1 MKNLIQ
7 TSLFLAT
14 ILMPFSLLAQD
25 SDAIEEVIVSATKKD
40 ASAQDVPIALDVL
53 TSDQIDSLNI
63 DTMRDVAARIP
74 ALSTNYNTDPFQ
86 ASIRIRGVGSS
97 QSDTSLE
104 AGVAVIVDGVYLNRT
119 GLGLNDLTDI
129 ERVEVLQG
137 PQGTLY
143 GKNSNAGVVNI
154 VTKTPVIG
162 DDEGFIEIESG
173 DFNQERVTGGIT
185 KTLSDTSA
193 MRFSFNKNEADGWM
207 KNVADNSTANN
218 EDDLTL
224 SLKLYF
230 NPSDSRSVVFTHTDT
245 SKNGN
250 CCAADSQPNNPVI
263 LAGSQVTGKTI
274 QNNDTTDFI
283 FSGSDRPQ
291 FELDSSLTS
300 LKIDDE
306 LKNGTLTTIISRNEY
321 DFYKGVDADFSAI
334 DLANSD
340 RNIGGSSLST
350 EIRFASEMIGNWEY
364 LVGLFHY
371 KSDLYE
377 RGDKTVSIGADWD
390 STFTAVMQGL
400 TANITQLTQIVQ
412 SGQATV
418 AQQAQLAALNAQ
430 ATSTGG
436 LVAFV
441 NSGDRIENDMKW
453 DDSLLAIFGSATNH
467 ITDTLRLTMGLRVSD
482 ETKEADLYAGTILPG
497 TMVLSANI
505 AAALGNPAL
514 AGATIPR
521 QNVAANWPLNGFMNP
536 VDDEFKREKNSTT
549 YSISLQ
555 KDLADDVMV
564 YTSYATGFKSG
575 GFNSTGGDDS
585 YPREYKD
592 EESKNFEAGIKSR
605 INDGKTQVNATV
617 FNMETDGLQ
626 GVLQVPSGTGTA
638 VYNSTIPAKR
648 LGLDLN
654 VIHKFSQNLVMNLG
668 YMKLDDDDADIST
681 NAAIRLTPKMAY
693 NIGLSHFMPFGNG
706 KVHTR
711 IDYSY
716 DDEMEVT
723 ANYSTSP
730 AMATLPDSYKA
741 MRDRENLNAK
751 IAWANDQWEVAYW
764 IKNGTDQLFERLV
777 TAPSPVGG
785 GNFAVFMMK
794 PKTQGLSVKY
804 NF

>member
-1 MKNLIQ
+1 MKNLLQ
-7 TSLFLAT
+7 TSLCMAA
-14 ILMPFSLLAQD
+14 ILMPLSLLAQD

-74 ALSTNYNTDPFQ
+74 ALSANYNTDPFQ

-129 ERVEVLQG
+129 ARVEVLQG

-143 GKNSNAGVVNI
+143 GKNANAGVVNI
-154 VTKTPVIG
+154 VTKKPVIG

-173 DFNQERVTGGIT
+173 DYNQERITGGIT

-218 EDDLTL
+218 EDDTTL

-230 NPSDSRSVVFTHTDT
+230 NPSDDLSIVFSHSDT

-263 LAGSQVTGKTI
+263 LAGAMVTGKTI

-283 FSGSDRPQ
+283 FSASDRPQ
-291 FELDSSLTS
+291 FDLDSSLTS

-306 LKNGTLTTIISRNEY
+306 RENGTLTTIISRNKY
-321 DFYKGVDADFSAI
+321 DFYKGVDADFSAV

-350 EIRFASEMIGNWEY
+350 EIRFASDMIGNWEY
-364 LVGLFHY
+364 LIGVYHY
-371 KSDLYE
+371 TSDLYE
-377 RGDKTVSIGADWD
+377 NGDKTVSIGADWD
-390 STFTAVMQGL
+390 PTFAAVMAGL
-400 TANITQLTQIVQ
+400 NANIAQLTQAVQ
-412 SGQATV
+412 AGLAPAS
-418 AQQAQLAALNAQ
+418 QLEALVAQ

-467 ITDTLRLTMGLRVSD
+467 ISDTLRLTTGLRFST

-497 TMVLSANI
+497 TMVLSSAI

-521 QNVAANWPLNGFMNP
+521 QSIAANWPLNGFMNP
-536 VDDEFKREKNSTT
+536 VDDLFKREKDSTT

-592 EESKNFEAGIKSR
+592 EESKNFEVGIKSR

-648 LGLDLN
+648 LGLDLS
-654 VIHKFSQNLVMNLG
+654 VIHKFSQNLIVNLG
-668 YMKLDDDDADIST
+668 YMNVDDDDADIST

-693 NIGLSHFMPFGNG
+693 NVGLSHFMPLGNG

-730 AMATLPDSYKA
+730 AMATLPASYKE

-751 IAWANDQWEVAYW
+751 IAWSNDQWEVAYW

-777 TAPSPVGG
+777 TSPSPVAG

>member
-1 MKNLIQ
+1 MKNLLQ
-7 TSLFLAT
+7 TSLCMAA

-74 ALSTNYNTDPFQ
+74 ALSANYNTDPFQ

-129 ERVEVLQG
+129 ARVEVLQG

-143 GKNSNAGVVNI
+143 GKNANAGVVNI
-154 VTKTPVIG
+154 VTKKPVIG

-173 DFNQERVTGGIT
+173 DYNQERITGGIT

-218 EDDLTL
+218 EDDTTL

-230 NPSDSRSVVFTHTDT
+230 NPSDDLSIVFSHSDT

-263 LAGSQVTGKTI
+263 LAGAMVTGKTI

-283 FSGSDRPQ
+283 FSASDRPQ
-291 FELDSSLTS
+291 FDLDSSLTS

-306 LKNGTLTTIISRNEY
+306 RENGTLTTIISRNKY
-321 DFYKGVDADFSAI
+321 DFYKGVDADFSAV

-350 EIRFASEMIGNWEY
+350 EIRFASDMIGNWEY
-364 LVGLFHY
+364 LIGVYHY
-371 KSDLYE
+371 TSDLYE
-377 RGDKTVSIGADWD
+377 NGDKTVSIGADWD
-390 STFTAVMQGL
+390 PTFAAVMAGL
-400 TANITQLTQIVQ
+400 NANIAQLTQAVQ
-412 SGQATV
+412 AGLAPAS
-418 AQQAQLAALNAQ
+418 QLEALVAQ

-467 ITDTLRLTMGLRVSD
+467 ISDTLRLTTGLRFST

-497 TMVLSANI
+497 TMVLSSAI

-521 QNVAANWPLNGFMNP
+521 QSIAANWPLNGFMNP
-536 VDDEFKREKNSTT
+536 VDDLFKREKDSTT

-592 EESKNFEAGIKSR
+592 EESKNFEVGIKSR

-648 LGLDLN
+648 LGLDLS
-654 VIHKFSQNLVMNLG
+654 VIHKFSQNLIVNLG
-668 YMKLDDDDADIST
+668 YMNVHDDDADIST

-693 NIGLSHFMPFGNG
+693 NVGLSHFMPLGNG

-730 AMATLPDSYKA
+730 AMATLPASYKE

-751 IAWANDQWEVAYW
+751 IAWSNDQWEVAYW

-777 TAPSPVGG
+777 TAPSPVAG

>member
-1 MKNLIQ
+1 MKNLLQ
-7 TSLFLAT
+7 TSLCMAA

-74 ALSTNYNTDPFQ
+74 ALSANYNTDPFQ

-129 ERVEVLQG
+129 ARVEVLQG

-143 GKNSNAGVVNI
+143 GKNANAGVVNI
-154 VTKTPVIG
+154 VTKKPVIG

-173 DFNQERVTGGIT
+173 DYNQERITGGIT

-218 EDDLTL
+218 EDDTTL

-230 NPSDSRSVVFTHTDT
+230 NPSDDLSIVFSHSDT

-263 LAGSQVTGKTI
+263 LAGAMVTGKTI

-283 FSGSDRPQ
+283 FSASDRPQ
-291 FELDSSLTS
+291 FDLDSSLTS

-306 LKNGTLTTIISRNEY
+306 RENGTLTTIISRNKY
-321 DFYKGVDADFSAI
+321 DFYKSVDADFSAV

-350 EIRFASEMIGNWEY
+350 EIRFASDMIGNWEY
-364 LVGLFHY
+364 LIGVYHY
-371 KSDLYE
+371 TSDLYE
-377 RGDKTVSIGADWD
+377 NGDKTVSIGADWD
-390 STFTAVMQGL
+390 PTFAAVMAGL
-400 TANITQLTQIVQ
+400 NANIAQLTQAVQ
-412 SGQATV
+412 AGLAPAS
-418 AQQAQLAALNAQ
+418 QLEALVAQ

-467 ITDTLRLTMGLRVSD
+467 ISDTLRLTTGLRFST

-497 TMVLSANI
+497 TMVLSSAI

-521 QNVAANWPLNGFMNP
+521 QSIAANWPLNGFMNP
-536 VDDEFKREKNSTT
+536 VDDLFKREKDSTT

-592 EESKNFEAGIKSR
+592 EESRNFEVGIKSR

-648 LGLDLN
+648 LGLDLS
-654 VIHKFSQNLVMNLG
+654 VIHKFSQNLIVNLG
-668 YMKLDDDDADIST
+668 YMNVDDDDADIST

-693 NIGLSHFMPFGNG
+693 NVGLSHFMPLGNG

-730 AMATLPDSYKA
+730 AMATLPASYKE

-751 IAWANDQWEVAYW
+751 IAWSNDQWEVAYW

>member
-1 MKNLIQ
+1 MKNLFNLM
-7 TSLFLAT
+7 LFFGVLVT
-14 ILMPFSLLAQD
+14 PFSITAQD
-25 SDAIEEVIVSATKKD
+25 SEGIEEVIVSATKKD
-40 ASAQDVPIALDVL
+40 ASAQDVPISLDVL

-74 ALSTNYNTDPFQ
+74 SLSTNYNTDPFQ
-86 ASIRIRGVGSS
+86 SSMRIRGVGSS

-104 AGVAVIVDGVYLNRT
+104 AGVAIIVDGVYLNRT

-129 ERVEVLQG
+129 ARVEVLQG

-143 GKNSNAGVVNI
+143 GKNANAGVVNI

-173 DFNQERVTGGIT
+173 DYNQERITGGIS
-185 KTLSDTSA
+185 KTLSDNSA

-218 EDDLTL
+218 EDDLTM

-230 NPSDSRSVVFTHTDT
+230 NPSDTRSVVFTHTDT

-250 CCAADSQPNNPVI
+250 CCAADSQPNNPVL
-263 LAGSQVTGKTI
+263 LAGASVTGKTL

-283 FSGSDRPQ
+283 FSATDRPQ
-291 FELDSSLTS
+291 FDLDSSLTS
-300 LKIDDE
+300 IKIDDDLE
-306 LKNGTLTTIISRNEY
+306 KGTLTTIISRNKY
-321 DFYKGVDADFSAI
+321 DLYKGVDADFSSI
-334 DLANSD
+334 DMGNSD

-350 EIRFASEMIGNWEY
+350 EIRFASDMIGNWEY

-371 KSDLYE
+371 TSDLYE

-390 STFTAVMQGL
+390 PTMAAVMAGL
-400 TANITQLTQIVQ
+400 NANIAQLTQAVQ
-412 SGQATV
+412 AGLAPQSQLDALV
-418 AQQAQLAALNAQ
+418 AQAQ
-430 ATSTGG
+430 STGG

-467 ITDTLRLTMGLRVSD
+467 ISDTLRLTIGLRVSD
-482 ETKEADLYAGTILPG
+482 ETKEADLYAGTILEG
-497 TMVLSANI
+497 TMTLSPAI

-521 QNVAANWPLNGFMNP
+521 QNVAAAWPLNAFMNP

-592 EESKNFEAGIKSR
+592 EESSNFEVGIKSR
-605 INDGKTQVNATV
+605 INEGKTQFNATV
-617 FNMETDGLQ
+617 FNMETDNLQ

-654 VIHKFSQNLVMNLG
+654 VIHKFSQSLVMNLG

-681 NAAIRLTPKMAY
+681 NAAVRLTPKMAY
-693 NIGLSHFMPFGNG
+693 NVGLSHFMSLGNG
-706 KVHTR
+706 QVHTR

-723 ANYSTSP
+723 SNYSTSP
-730 AMATLPDSYKA
+730 ALATLPASYKEK
-741 MRDRENLNAK
+741 RDRENLNAK
-751 IAWANDQWEVAYW
+751 IAWSNDQWEVAYW

-777 TAPSPVGG
+777 TSPSPLAG

-794 PKTQGLSVKY
+794 PKTQGFSVKY

>member
-1 MKNLIQ
+1 MKNLLQI
-7 TSLFLAT
+7 TICMAA
-14 ILMPFSLLAQD
+14 ILMPFNLFAQD

-40 ASAQDVPIALDVL
+40 ASSQDVPIALDVL

-63 DTMRDVAARIP
+63 DSMRDVAARIP
-74 ALSTNYNTDPFQ
+74 ALSANYNTDPFQ

-104 AGVAVIVDGVYLNRT
+104 AGDAVIVDGVYLHRT

-129 ERVEVLQG
+129 ARVEVLQG

-143 GKNSNAGVVNI
+143 GKNANAGVVNI
-154 VTKTPVIG
+154 VTKKPVIG

-173 DFNQERVTGGIT
+173 DFNQERITGGIT

-230 NPSDSRSVVFTHTDT
+230 NPSDNLSIVFSHADT

-263 LAGSQVTGKTI
+263 LAGAMVTGKTI

-283 FSGSDRPQ
+283 FSASDRPQ
-291 FELDSSLTS
+291 FDLDSSLTS

-306 LKNGTLTTIISRNEY
+306 RENGTLTTIISRNKY
-321 DFYKGVDADFSAI
+321 DFYKGVDADFSAV

-364 LVGLFHY
+364 LVGVYHY
-371 KSDLYE
+371 SSNLYE
-377 RGDKTVSIGADWD
+377 KGDKTVSIGADWD
-390 STFTAVMQGL
+390 PTFAAVMAGL
-400 TANITQLTQIVQ
+400 NANIAQLTQAVQ
-412 SGQATV
+412 AGLAPAS
-418 AQQAQLAALNAQ
+418 QLEALVAQ

-467 ITDTLRLTMGLRVSD
+467 ISDTLRLTTGLRFST
-482 ETKEADLYAGTILPG
+482 ETKDAALYAGTILPG
-497 TMVLSANI
+497 TMVLSSTI

-521 QNVAANWPLNGFMNP
+521 QNIAANWPLNGFMNP
-536 VDDEFKREKNSTT
+536 VDDLFKREKDSTT

-592 EESKNFEAGIKSR
+592 EESENFEVGIKSR
-605 INDGKTQVNATV
+605 VNDGKTQVNATV

-648 LGLDLN
+648 LGLDLS
-654 VIHKFSQNLVMNLG
+654 VIHKFSQNLIVNLG
-668 YMKLDDDDADIST
+668 YMNVDDDDADIST

-693 NIGLSHFMPFGNG
+693 NVGLSHFMPLGNG

-730 AMATLPDSYKA
+730 AMATLPASYKE

-751 IAWANDQWEVAYW
+751 IAWSNDQWEVAYW

-777 TAPSPVGG
+777 TSPSPVGG

>member
-1 MKNLIQ
+1 MKNLLQ
-7 TSLFLAT
+7 TSLCMAA

-74 ALSTNYNTDPFQ
+74 ALSANYNTDPFQ

-129 ERVEVLQG
+129 ARVEVLQG

-143 GKNSNAGVVNI
+143 GKNANAGVVNI
-154 VTKTPVIG
+154 VTKKPVIG

-173 DFNQERVTGGIT
+173 DYNQERITGGIT

-218 EDDLTL
+218 EDDTTL

-230 NPSDSRSVVFTHTDT
+230 NPSDDLSIVFSHSDT

-263 LAGSQVTGKTI
+263 LAGAMVTGKTI

-283 FSGSDRPQ
+283 FSASDRPQ
-291 FELDSSLTS
+291 FDLDSSLTS

-306 LKNGTLTTIISRNEY
+306 RENGTLTTIISRNKY
-321 DFYKGVDADFSAI
+321 DFYKGVDADFSAV

-350 EIRFASEMIGNWEY
+350 EIRFASDMIGNWEY
-364 LVGLFHY
+364 LIGVYHY
-371 KSDLYE
+371 TSDLYE
-377 RGDKTVSIGADWD
+377 NGDKTVSIGADWD
-390 STFTAVMQGL
+390 PTFAAVMAGL
-400 TANITQLTQIVQ
+400 NANIAQLTQAVQ
-412 SGQATV
+412 AGLAPAS
-418 AQQAQLAALNAQ
+418 QLEALVAQ

-467 ITDTLRLTMGLRVSD
+467 ISDTLRLTTGLRFST

-497 TMVLSANI
+497 TMVLSSTI

-521 QNVAANWPLNGFMNP
+521 QSIAANWPLNGFMNP
-536 VDDEFKREKNSTT
+536 VDDLFKREKDSTT

-592 EESKNFEAGIKSR
+592 EESKNFEVGIKSR

-648 LGLDLN
+648 LGLDLS
-654 VIHKFSQNLVMNLG
+654 VIHKFSQNLIVNLG
-668 YMKLDDDDADIST
+668 YMNVDDDDADIST

-693 NIGLSHFMPFGNG
+693 NVGLSHFMPLGNG

-730 AMATLPDSYKA
+730 AMATLPASYKE

-751 IAWANDQWEVAYW
+751 IAWSNDQWEVAYW

-777 TAPSPVGG
+777 TSPSPVAG

>member
-1 MKNLIQ
+1 MKNLLQ
-7 TSLFLAT
+7 TSLCMAA

-74 ALSTNYNTDPFQ
+74 ALSANYNTDPFQ

-129 ERVEVLQG
+129 ARVEVLQG

-143 GKNSNAGVVNI
+143 GKNANAGVVNI
-154 VTKTPVIG
+154 VTKKPVIG

-173 DFNQERVTGGIT
+173 DYNQERITGGIT

-218 EDDLTL
+218 EDDTTL

-230 NPSDSRSVVFTHTDT
+230 NPSDDLSIVFSHSDT

-263 LAGSQVTGKTI
+263 LAGAMVTGKTI

-283 FSGSDRPQ
+283 FSASDRPQ
-291 FELDSSLTS
+291 FDLDSSLTS

-306 LKNGTLTTIISRNEY
+306 RENGTLTTIISRNKY
-321 DFYKGVDADFSAI
+321 DFYKGVDADFSAV

-350 EIRFASEMIGNWEY
+350 EIRFASDMIGNWEY
-364 LVGLFHY
+364 LIGVYHY
-371 KSDLYE
+371 TSDLYE
-377 RGDKTVSIGADWD
+377 NGDKTVSIGADWD
-390 STFTAVMQGL
+390 PTFAAVMAGL
-400 TANITQLTQIVQ
+400 NANIAQLTQAVQ
-412 SGQATV
+412 AGLAPAS
-418 AQQAQLAALNAQ
+418 QLEALVAQ

-467 ITDTLRLTMGLRVSD
+467 ISDTLRLTTGLRFST

-497 TMVLSANI
+497 TMVLSSAI

-521 QNVAANWPLNGFMNP
+521 QSIAANWPLNGFMNP
-536 VDDEFKREKNSTT
+536 VDDLFKREKDSTT

-592 EESKNFEAGIKSR
+592 EESKNFEVGIKSR

-648 LGLDLN
+648 LGLDLS
-654 VIHKFSQNLVMNLG
+654 VIHKFSQNLIVNLG
-668 YMKLDDDDADIST
+668 YMNVDDDDADIST

-693 NIGLSHFMPFGNG
+693 NVGLSHFMPLGNG

-730 AMATLPDSYKA
+730 AMATLPASYKE

-751 IAWANDQWEVAYW
+751 IAWSNDQWEVAYW

-777 TAPSPVGG
+777 TSPSPVAG

>member
-1 MKNLIQ
+1 MKNLLQ
-7 TSLFLAT
+7 TSLCMAA

-63 DTMRDVAARIP
+63 DTMIDVAARIP
-74 ALSTNYNTDPFQ
+74 ALSANYNTDPFQ

-129 ERVEVLQG
+129 ARVEVLQG

-143 GKNSNAGVVNI
+143 GKNANAGVVNI
-154 VTKTPVIG
+154 VTKKPVIG

-173 DFNQERVTGGIT
+173 DYNQERITGGIT

-218 EDDLTL
+218 EDDTTL

-230 NPSDSRSVVFTHTDT
+230 NPSDDLSIVFSHSDT

-263 LAGSQVTGKTI
+263 LAGAMVTGKTI

-283 FSGSDRPQ
+283 FSASDRPQ
-291 FELDSSLTS
+291 FDLDSSLTS

-306 LKNGTLTTIISRNEY
+306 RENGTLTTIISRNKY
-321 DFYKGVDADFSAI
+321 DFYKGVDADFSAV

-350 EIRFASEMIGNWEY
+350 EIRFASDMIGNWEY
-364 LVGLFHY
+364 LIGVYHY
-371 KSDLYE
+371 TSDLYE
-377 RGDKTVSIGADWD
+377 NGDKTVSIGADWD
-390 STFTAVMQGL
+390 PTFAAVMAGL
-400 TANITQLTQIVQ
+400 NANIAQLTQAVQ
-412 SGQATV
+412 AGLAPASQLQALV
-418 AQQAQLAALNAQ
+418 AQ

-467 ITDTLRLTMGLRVSD
+467 ISDTLRLTTGLRFST

-497 TMVLSANI
+497 TMVLSSAI

-521 QNVAANWPLNGFMNP
+521 QSIAANWPLNGFMNP
-536 VDDEFKREKNSTT
+536 VDDLFKREKDSTT

-592 EESKNFEAGIKSR
+592 EESENFEVGIKSR

-626 GVLQVPSGTGTA
+626 GVFQVPSGTGTA

-648 LGLDLN
+648 LGLDLS
-654 VIHKFSQNLVMNLG
+654 VIHKFSQNLIVNLG
-668 YMKLDDDDADIST
+668 YMNVDDDDADIST

-693 NIGLSHFMPFGNG
+693 NVGLSHFMPLGNG

-730 AMATLPDSYKA
+730 AMATLPASYKE

-751 IAWANDQWEVAYW
+751 IAWSNDQWEVAYW

-777 TAPSPVGG
+777 TSPSPVAG

>member
-1 MKNLIQ
+1 MKNLLQ
-7 TSLFLAT
+7 TSLCMAA
-14 ILMPFSLLAQD
+14 ILMPLSLLAQD

-74 ALSTNYNTDPFQ
+74 ALSANYNTDPFQ

-129 ERVEVLQG
+129 ARVEVLQG

-143 GKNSNAGVVNI
+143 GKNANAGVVNI
-154 VTKTPVIG
+154 VTKKPVIG

-173 DFNQERVTGGIT
+173 DYNQERITGGIT

-218 EDDLTL
+218 EDDTTL

-230 NPSDSRSVVFTHTDT
+230 NPSDDLSIVFSHSDT

-263 LAGSQVTGKTI
+263 LAGAMVTGKTI

-283 FSGSDRPQ
+283 FSASDRPQ
-291 FELDSSLTS
+291 FDLDSSLTS

-306 LKNGTLTTIISRNEY
+306 RENGTLTTIISRNKY
-321 DFYKGVDADFSAI
+321 DFYKSVDADFSAV

-350 EIRFASEMIGNWEY
+350 EIRFASDMIGNWEY
-364 LVGLFHY
+364 LIGVYHY
-371 KSDLYE
+371 TSDLYE
-377 RGDKTVSIGADWD
+377 NGDKTVSIGADWD
-390 STFTAVMQGL
+390 PTFAAVMAGL
-400 TANITQLTQIVQ
+400 NANIAQLTQAVQ
-412 SGQATV
+412 AGLAPAS
-418 AQQAQLAALNAQ
+418 QLEALVAQ

-467 ITDTLRLTMGLRVSD
+467 ISDTLRLTTGLRFST

-497 TMVLSANI
+497 TMVLSSAI

-521 QNVAANWPLNGFMNP
+521 QSIAANWPLNGFMNP
-536 VDDEFKREKNSTT
+536 VDDLFKREKDSTT

-592 EESKNFEAGIKSR
+592 EESKNFEVGIKSR

-648 LGLDLN
+648 LGLDLS
-654 VIHKFSQNLVMNLG
+654 VIHKFSQNLIVNLG
-668 YMKLDDDDADIST
+668 YMNVDDDDADIST

-693 NIGLSHFMPFGNG
+693 NVGLSHFMPLGNG

-730 AMATLPDSYKA
+730 AMATLPASYKE

-751 IAWANDQWEVAYW
+751 IAWSNDQWEVAYW

>member
-1 MKNLIQ
+1 MKNLLQ
-7 TSLFLAT
+7 TSLCMAA

-74 ALSTNYNTDPFQ
+74 ALSVNYNTDPFQ
-86 ASIRIRGVGSS
+86 SSIRIRGVGSS

-129 ERVEVLQG
+129 ARVEVLQG

-143 GKNSNAGVVNI
+143 GKNANAGVVNI
-154 VTKTPVIG
+154 VTKKPVIG

-173 DFNQERVTGGIT
+173 DYNQERITGGIT

-218 EDDLTL
+218 EDDTTL

-230 NPSDSRSVVFTHTDT
+230 NPSDDLSIVFSHSDT

-263 LAGSQVTGKTI
+263 LAGAMVTGKTI

-283 FSGSDRPQ
+283 FSASDRPQ
-291 FELDSSLTS
+291 FDLDSSLTS

-306 LKNGTLTTIISRNEY
+306 RENGTLTTIISRNKY
-321 DFYKGVDADFSAI
+321 DFYKSVDADFSAV

-350 EIRFASEMIGNWEY
+350 EIRFASDMIGNWEY
-364 LVGLFHY
+364 LIGVYHY
-371 KSDLYE
+371 TSDLYE
-377 RGDKTVSIGADWD
+377 NGDKTVSIGADWD
-390 STFTAVMQGL
+390 PTFAAVMAGL
-400 TANITQLTQIVQ
+400 NANIAQLTQAVQ
-412 SGQATV
+412 AGLAPAS
-418 AQQAQLAALNAQ
+418 QLEALVAQ

-467 ITDTLRLTMGLRVSD
+467 ISDTLRLTTGLRFST

-497 TMVLSANI
+497 TMVLSSAI

-521 QNVAANWPLNGFMNP
+521 QSIAANWPLNGFMNP
-536 VDDEFKREKNSTT
+536 VDDLFKREKDSTT

-592 EESKNFEAGIKSR
+592 EESKNFEVGIKSR

-648 LGLDLN
+648 LGLDLS
-654 VIHKFSQNLVMNLG
+654 VIHKFSQNLIVNLG
-668 YMKLDDDDADIST
+668 YMNVDDDDADIST

-693 NIGLSHFMPFGNG
+693 NVGLSHFMPLGNG

-730 AMATLPDSYKA
+730 AMATLPASYKE

-751 IAWANDQWEVAYW
+751 IAWSNDQWEVAYW

>member
-1 MKNLIQ
+1 MKNLLQ
-7 TSLFLAT
+7 TSLCMAA
-14 ILMPFSLLAQD
+14 ILMPLSLLAQD

-74 ALSTNYNTDPFQ
+74 ALSANYNTDPFQ

-129 ERVEVLQG
+129 ARVEVLQG

-143 GKNSNAGVVNI
+143 GKNANAGVVNI
-154 VTKTPVIG
+154 VTKKPVIG

-173 DFNQERVTGGIT
+173 DYNQERITGGIT

-218 EDDLTL
+218 EDDTTL

-230 NPSDSRSVVFTHTDT
+230 NPSDDLSIVFSHSDT

-263 LAGSQVTGKTI
+263 LAGAMVTGKTI

-283 FSGSDRPQ
+283 FSASDRPQ
-291 FELDSSLTS
+291 FDLDSSLTS

-306 LKNGTLTTIISRNEY
+306 RENGTLTTIISRNKY
-321 DFYKGVDADFSAI
+321 DFYKGVDADFSGV

-350 EIRFASEMIGNWEY
+350 EIRFASDMIGNWEY
-364 LVGLFHY
+364 LIGVYHY
-371 KSDLYE
+371 TSDLYE
-377 RGDKTVSIGADWD
+377 NGDKTVSIGADWD
-390 STFTAVMQGL
+390 PTFAAVMAGL
-400 TANITQLTQIVQ
+400 NANIAQLTQAVQ
-412 SGQATV
+412 AGLAPAS
-418 AQQAQLAALNAQ
+418 QLEALVAQ

-467 ITDTLRLTMGLRVSD
+467 ISDTLRLTTGLRFST

-497 TMVLSANI
+497 TMVLSSAI

-521 QNVAANWPLNGFMNP
+521 QSIAANWPLNGFMNP
-536 VDDEFKREKNSTT
+536 VDDLFKREKDSTT

-592 EESKNFEAGIKSR
+592 EESKNFEVGIKSR

-648 LGLDLN
+648 LGLDLS
-654 VIHKFSQNLVMNLG
+654 VIHKFSQNLIVNLG
-668 YMKLDDDDADIST
+668 YMNVDDDDADIST

-693 NIGLSHFMPFGNG
+693 NVGLSHFMPLGNG

-730 AMATLPDSYKA
+730 AMATLPASYKE

-751 IAWANDQWEVAYW
+751 IAWSNDQWEVAYW

-777 TAPSPVGG
+777 TSPSPVAG

>member
-1 MKNLIQ
+1 MLMKNLIQ
-7 TSLFLAT
+7 TTLCMAA

-25 SDAIEEVIVSATKKD
+25 SDVIEEVIVSATKKD
-40 ASAQDVPIALDVL
+40 ASSQDVPIALDVL

-63 DTMRDVAARIP
+63 DTMRDVASRIP
-74 ALSTNYNTDPFQ
+74 ALSANYNTDPFQ
-86 ASIRIRGVGSS
+86 SSMRIRGVGSS

-143 GKNSNAGVVNI
+143 GKNANAGVVNI
-154 VTKTPVIG
+154 VTKSPVIG

-173 DFNQERVTGGIT
+173 DYNQERITGGIT

-218 EDDLTL
+218 EDDLTM

-230 NPSDSRSVVFTHTDT
+230 NPSDTLSVVFSHSDT

-250 CCAADSQPNNPVI
+250 CCAADSQPNNPVL
-263 LAGSQVTGKTI
+263 LAGAMVTGKTI

-283 FSGSDRPQ
+283 FSASDRPQ
-291 FELDSSLTS
+291 FDLDSSLTS

-306 LKNGTLTTIISRNEY
+306 RENGTLTTIISRNKY

-334 DLANSD
+334 DLASSD

-350 EIRFASEMIGNWEY
+350 EIRFASDMIGSWEY
-364 LVGLFHY
+364 LLGLFHY
-371 KSDLYE
+371 TSNLYE
-377 RGDKTVSIGADWD
+377 RGDKTISIGPDWD
-390 STFTAVMQGL
+390 PTFAAVMAGL
-400 TANITQLTQIVQ
+400 NANIAQLTQAVQ
-412 SGQATV
+412 AGLAPASQLQALV
-418 AQQAQLAALNAQ
+418 AQAQ
-430 ATSTGG
+430 ATGG
-436 LVAFV
+436 VVAFV
-441 NSGDRIENDMKW
+441 NSGDRIENNMKW

-467 ITDTLRLTMGLRVSD
+467 ISDTLRLTIGLRISD
-482 ETKEADLYAGTILPG
+482 ETKKADLYAGTVLEG
-497 TMVLSANI
+497 TMTLSPGI
-505 AAALGNPAL
+505 AAALGNPL
-514 AGATIPR
+514 AGSTIPR
-521 QNVAANWPLNGFMNP
+521 QMIAAAWPLNGFMNP
-536 VDDEFKREKNSTT
+536 VDDKFTREKNSTT

-575 GFNSTGGDDS
+575 GFNTTGGDDT

-592 EESKNFEAGIKSR
+592 EESENFEVGIKSR

-617 FNMETDGLQ
+617 FNMKTDGLQ

-681 NAAIRLTPKMAY
+681 NAAVRLTPKTAY
-693 NIGLSHFMPFGNG
+693 NVGFSHFMSLGNG

-716 DDEMEVT
+716 DDDMEVT
-723 ANYSTSP
+723 SNYSTSP
-730 AMATLPDSYKA
+730 ALATLPASYKE

-751 IAWANDQWEVAYW
+751 IAWSNDQWEVAYW

-777 TAPSPVGG
+777 TSPSPVAG

>member
-1 MKNLIQ
+1 MKNLLQ
-7 TSLFLAT
+7 TSLCMAA

-74 ALSTNYNTDPFQ
+74 ALSANYNTDPFQ

-129 ERVEVLQG
+129 ARVEVLQG

-143 GKNSNAGVVNI
+143 GKNANAGVVNI
-154 VTKTPVIG
+154 VTKKPVIG

-173 DFNQERVTGGIT
+173 DYNQERITGGIT

-218 EDDLTL
+218 EDDTTL

-230 NPSDSRSVVFTHTDT
+230 NPSDDLSIVFSHSDT

-263 LAGSQVTGKTI
+263 LAGAMVTGKTI

-283 FSGSDRPQ
+283 FSASDRPQ
-291 FELDSSLTS
+291 FDLDSSLTS

-306 LKNGTLTTIISRNEY
+306 RENGTLTTIISRNKY
-321 DFYKGVDADFSAI
+321 DFYKGVDADFSAV

-350 EIRFASEMIGNWEY
+350 EIRFASDMIGNWEY
-364 LVGLFHY
+364 LIGVYHY
-371 KSDLYE
+371 TSDLYE
-377 RGDKTVSIGADWD
+377 NGDKTVSIGADWD
-390 STFTAVMQGL
+390 PTFAAVMAGL
-400 TANITQLTQIVQ
+400 NANIAQLTQAVQ
-412 SGQATV
+412 AGLAPASQLQALV
-418 AQQAQLAALNAQ
+418 AQ

-467 ITDTLRLTMGLRVSD
+467 ISDTLRLTTGLRFST

-497 TMVLSANI
+497 TMVLSSTI

-521 QNVAANWPLNGFMNP
+521 QSIAANWPLNGFMNP
-536 VDDEFKREKNSTT
+536 VDDLFKREKDSTT

-592 EESKNFEAGIKSR
+592 EESKNFEVGIKSR

-648 LGLDLN
+648 LGLDLS
-654 VIHKFSQNLVMNLG
+654 VIHKFSQNLIVNLG
-668 YMKLDDDDADIST
+668 YMNVDDDDADIST

-693 NIGLSHFMPFGNG
+693 NVGLSHFMPLGNG

-730 AMATLPDSYKA
+730 AMATLPASYKE

-751 IAWANDQWEVAYW
+751 IAWSNDQWEVAYW

-777 TAPSPVGG
+777 TSPSPVAG

>member
-1 MKNLIQ
+1 MKNLLQ
-7 TSLFLAT
+7 TSLCMAA

-63 DTMRDVAARIP
+63 DTMIDVAARIP
-74 ALSTNYNTDPFQ
+74 ALSANYNTDPFQ

-129 ERVEVLQG
+129 ARVEVLQG

-143 GKNSNAGVVNI
+143 GKNANAGVVNI
-154 VTKTPVIG
+154 VTKKPVIG

-173 DFNQERVTGGIT
+173 DYNQERITGGIT

-218 EDDLTL
+218 EDDTTL

-230 NPSDSRSVVFTHTDT
+230 NPSDDLSIVFSHSDT

-263 LAGSQVTGKTI
+263 LAGAMVTGKTI

-283 FSGSDRPQ
+283 FSASDRPQ
-291 FELDSSLTS
+291 FDLDSSLTS

-306 LKNGTLTTIISRNEY
+306 RENGTLTTIISRNKY
-321 DFYKGVDADFSAI
+321 DFYKGVDADFSAV

-350 EIRFASEMIGNWEY
+350 EIRFASDMIGNWEY
-364 LVGLFHY
+364 LIGVYHY
-371 KSDLYE
+371 TSDLYE
-377 RGDKTVSIGADWD
+377 NGDKTVSIGADWD
-390 STFTAVMQGL
+390 PTFAAVMAGL
-400 TANITQLTQIVQ
+400 NANIAQLTQAVQ
-412 SGQATV
+412 AGLAPASQLQALV
-418 AQQAQLAALNAQ
+418 AQ

-467 ITDTLRLTMGLRVSD
+467 ISDTLRLTTGLRFST

-497 TMVLSANI
+497 TMVLSSAI

-521 QNVAANWPLNGFMNP
+521 QSIAANWPLNGFMNP
-536 VDDEFKREKNSTT
+536 VDDLFKREKDSTT

-592 EESKNFEAGIKSR
+592 EESKNFEVGIKSR

-648 LGLDLN
+648 LGLDLS
-654 VIHKFSQNLVMNLG
+654 VIHKFSQNLIVNLG
-668 YMKLDDDDADIST
+668 YMNVDDDDADIST

-693 NIGLSHFMPFGNG
+693 NVGLSHFMPLGNG

-730 AMATLPDSYKA
+730 AMATLPASYKE

-751 IAWANDQWEVAYW
+751 IAWSNDQWEVAYW

-777 TAPSPVGG
+777 TSPSPVAG

>member
-1 MKNLIQ
+1 M
-7 TSLFLAT
+7 AA

-74 ALSTNYNTDPFQ
+74 ALSANYNTDPFQ

-129 ERVEVLQG
+129 ARVEVLQG

-143 GKNSNAGVVNI
+143 GKNANAGVVNI
-154 VTKTPVIG
+154 VTKKPVIG

-173 DFNQERVTGGIT
+173 DYNQERITGGIT

-218 EDDLTL
+218 EDDTTL

-230 NPSDSRSVVFTHTDT
+230 NPSDDLSIVFSHSDT

-263 LAGSQVTGKTI
+263 LAGAMVTGKTI

-283 FSGSDRPQ
+283 FSASDRPQ
-291 FELDSSLTS
+291 FDLDSSLTS

-306 LKNGTLTTIISRNEY
+306 RENGTLTTIISRNKY
-321 DFYKGVDADFSAI
+321 DFYKGVDADFSAV

-350 EIRFASEMIGNWEY
+350 EIRFASDMIGNWEY
-364 LVGLFHY
+364 LIGVYHY
-371 KSDLYE
+371 TSDLYE
-377 RGDKTVSIGADWD
+377 NGDKTVSIGADWD
-390 STFTAVMQGL
+390 PTFAAVMAGL
-400 TANITQLTQIVQ
+400 NANIAQLTQAVQ
-412 SGQATV
+412 AGLAPAS
-418 AQQAQLAALNAQ
+418 QLEALVAQ

-436 LVAFV
+436 LVAIV
-441 NSGDRIENDMKW
+441 NSSDRIEKDMQW

-467 ITDTLRLTMGLRVSD
+467 ISDTLRLTTGLRFST

-497 TMVLSANI
+497 TMVLSSAI

-521 QNVAANWPLNGFMNP
+521 QSIAANWPLNGFMNP
-536 VDDEFKREKNSTT
+536 VDDLFKREKDSTT

-592 EESKNFEAGIKSR
+592 EESKNFEVGIKSR

-648 LGLDLN
+648 LGLDLS
-654 VIHKFSQNLVMNLG
+654 VIHKFSQNLIVNLG
-668 YMKLDDDDADIST
+668 YMNVDDDDADIST

-693 NIGLSHFMPFGNG
+693 NVGLSHFMPLGNG

-716 DDEMEVT
+716 DDDMEVT
-723 ANYSTSP
+723 SNYSTSP
-730 AMATLPDSYKA
+730 ALATLPASYKE

-751 IAWANDQWEVAYW
+751 IAWSNDHWEVAYW
-764 IKNGTDQLFERLV
+764 IKNGTDQLHERLV
-777 TAPSPVGG
+777 TSPSPVAG

>member
-1 MKNLIQ
+1 MKNLLQ
-7 TSLFLAT
+7 TSLCMAA

-74 ALSTNYNTDPFQ
+74 ALSANYNTDPFQ

-129 ERVEVLQG
+129 ARVEVLQG

-143 GKNSNAGVVNI
+143 GKNANAGVVNI
-154 VTKTPVIG
+154 VTKKPVIG

-173 DFNQERVTGGIT
+173 DYNQERITGGIT

-218 EDDLTL
+218 EDDTTL

-230 NPSDSRSVVFTHTDT
+230 NPSDDLSIVFSHSDT

-263 LAGSQVTGKTI
+263 LAGAMVTGKTI

-283 FSGSDRPQ
+283 FSASDRPQ
-291 FELDSSLTS
+291 FDLDSSLTS

-306 LKNGTLTTIISRNEY
+306 RENGTLTTIISRNKY
-321 DFYKGVDADFSAI
+321 DFYKGVDADFSAV

-350 EIRFASEMIGNWEY
+350 EIRFASDMIGNWEY
-364 LVGLFHY
+364 LIGVYHY
-371 KSDLYE
+371 TSDLYE
-377 RGDKTVSIGADWD
+377 NGDKTVSIGADWD
-390 STFTAVMQGL
+390 PTFAAVMAGL
-400 TANITQLTQIVQ
+400 NANIAQLTQAVQ
-412 SGQATV
+412 AGLAPAS
-418 AQQAQLAALNAQ
+418 QLEALVAQ

-467 ITDTLRLTMGLRVSD
+467 ISDTLRLTTGLRFST

-497 TMVLSANI
+497 TMVLSSAI

-521 QNVAANWPLNGFMNP
+521 QSIAANWPLNGFMNP
-536 VDDEFKREKNSTT
+536 VDDLFKREKDSTT

-592 EESKNFEAGIKSR
+592 EESKNFEVGIKSR

-648 LGLDLN
+648 LGLDLS
-654 VIHKFSQNLVMNLG
+654 VIHKFSQNLIVNLG
-668 YMKLDDDDADIST
+668 YMNVDDDDADIST

-693 NIGLSHFMPFGNG
+693 NVGLSHFMPLGNG

-730 AMATLPDSYKA
+730 AMATLPASYKE

-751 IAWANDQWEVAYW
+751 IAWSNDQWEVAYW

>member
-1 MKNLIQ
+1 MKNLLQ
-7 TSLFLAT
+7 TSLCMAA

-74 ALSTNYNTDPFQ
+74 ALSANYNTDPFQ

-129 ERVEVLQG
+129 ARVEVLQG

-143 GKNSNAGVVNI
+143 GKNANAGVVNI
-154 VTKTPVIG
+154 VTKKPVIG

-173 DFNQERVTGGIT
+173 DYNQERITGGIT

-218 EDDLTL
+218 EDDTTL

-230 NPSDSRSVVFTHTDT
+230 NPSDDLSIVFSHSDT

-263 LAGSQVTGKTI
+263 LAGAMVTGKTI

-283 FSGSDRPQ
+283 FSASDRPQ
-291 FELDSSLTS
+291 FDLDSSLTS

-306 LKNGTLTTIISRNEY
+306 RENGTLTTIISRNKY
-321 DFYKGVDADFSAI
+321 DFYKSVDADFSAV

-350 EIRFASEMIGNWEY
+350 EIRFASDMIGNWEY
-364 LVGLFHY
+364 LIGVYHY
-371 KSDLYE
+371 TSDLYE
-377 RGDKTVSIGADWD
+377 NGDKTVSIGADWD
-390 STFTAVMQGL
+390 PTFAAVMAGL
-400 TANITQLTQIVQ
+400 NANIAQLTQAVQ
-412 SGQATV
+412 AGLAPVS
-418 AQQAQLAALNAQ
+418 QLEALVAQ

-467 ITDTLRLTMGLRVSD
+467 ISDTLRLTTGLRFST

-497 TMVLSANI
+497 TMVLSSAI

-521 QNVAANWPLNGFMNP
+521 QSIAANWPLNGFMNP
-536 VDDEFKREKNSTT
+536 VDDLFKREKDSTT

-592 EESKNFEAGIKSR
+592 EESKNFEVGIKSR

-648 LGLDLN
+648 LGLDLS
-654 VIHKFSQNLVMNLG
+654 VIHKFSQNLIVNLG
-668 YMKLDDDDADIST
+668 YMNVDDDDADIST

-693 NIGLSHFMPFGNG
+693 NVGLSHFMPLGNG

-730 AMATLPDSYKA
+730 AMATLPASYKE

-751 IAWANDQWEVAYW
+751 IAWSNDQWEVAYW

-777 TAPSPVGG
+777 TSPSPVAG